1 MDPITLAIDGKRY
14 RLVAEIVPL
23 GQKAEFTLRAIHKQT
38 GRTSV
43 VNQLNAILC
52 TFFAGNFPEEWP
64 WTVSWDKALSW
75 AQTFVSIART
85 SATATWNQLAYLEDR
100 LDEDRAEGEW
110 ANVVVVASSDDAL
123 THIGKDFIDDEDD
136 AEMRAVL
143 AHPAKF
149 KDASRGEPEP
159 PEPDFPFCGDC
170 AKPRDGQPCDG
181 CGAWVCP
188 ACEHPVTSRVPPNRV
203 LCGACYRQWCDDE
216 KERHARALDYR
227 DTPLAEQLDDNP
239 VPGIDY

>member
-75 AQTFVSIART
+75 AQTFVSIAQT

-110 ANVVVVASSDDAL
+110 ANLIDTIDAL
-123 THIGKDFIDDEDD
+123 SQVALVKRD
-136 AEMRAVL
+136 AALLSVL
-143 AHPAKF
+143 
-149 KDASRGEPEP
+149 
-159 PEPDFPFCGDC
+159 
-170 AKPRDGQPCDG
+170 
-181 CGAWVCP
+181 
-188 ACEHPVTSRVPPNRV
+188 N
-203 LCGACYRQWCDDE
+203 YDE